1 MIIVVN
7 TQLQH
12 DVEVNPGPGQ
22 TTSQGIKPSEKNNVK
37 IAHLNVRSLKQRDH
51 FIQVKDTVQTNDF
64 DVFTISETWLN
75 CSVSDLEIEIPGY
88 DVFRVD
94 RQDKRGGGVCI
105 YARHGFKTEVLHDIS
120 GISETGLHQLW
131 IKIQVRNLKSFLVC
145 TTYRPPNV
153 PITCINTDLSI
164 SLVAAL
170 LYNKPVYILDDL
182 NCNLLELNIPE
193 SQVLIEFFQ
202 SFNLSQV
209 VTKPTRSTGK
219 SESLL
224 DVILVSNTNQ
234 VLESDVLISSISDHD
249 LVYIKLPLKREKSP
263 PIFII
268 TRSFKNYSS
277 SEFLKD
283 VATSPWS
290 VLEIFDDPDDK
301 LFAFNVLFNDVL
313 DKHAAVKTILIRG
326 RPNPY
331 VTEEIR
337 ALMRTRDEWKRAFKK
352 TKDPLAWSAYKN
364 FSREVKHEIGMA
376 GILLRVK

>member
-1 MIIVVN
+1 M
-7 TQLQH
+7 
-12 DVEVNPGPGQ
+12 
-22 TTSQGIKPSEKNNVK
+22 KPTRRN
-37 IAHLNVRSLKQRDH
+37 
-51 FIQVKDTVQTNDF
+51 
-64 DVFTISETWLN
+64 
-75 CSVSDLEIEIPGY
+75 
-88 DVFRVD
+88 
-94 RQDKRGGGVCI
+94 
-105 YARHGFKTEVLHDIS
+105 S

-131 IKIQVRNLKSFLVC
+131 IKIQVRNLKSFLIC
-145 TTYRPPNV
+145 ATYRPPNV

-170 LYNKPVYILDDL
+170 LYNKPVYILGDL

-193 SQVLIEFFQ
+193 SRVLIEFCQ

-209 VTKPTRSTGK
+209 VTKPTCSTGK

-249 LVYIKLPLKREKSP
+249 LVYIKLRLKREKSP
-263 PIFII
+263 PTFIT

-277 SEFLKD
+277 SKFLKD

-313 DKHAAVKTILIRG
+313 DKHAPVKTICI
-326 RPNPY
+326 
-331 VTEEIR
+331 
-337 ALMRTRDEWKRAFKK
+337 
-352 TKDPLAWSAYKN
+352 
-364 FSREVKHEIGMA
+364 
-376 GILLRVK
+376 

>member
-1 MIIVVN
+1 MEKLTLQKSNRLSSFPQHGREICITNTTTKVHAKVKRSSRPTALYSNSVVIFYSIIK
-7 TQLQH
+7 LQH
-12 DVEVNPGPGQ
+12 DVEVNPGPGS
-22 TTSQGIKPSEKNNVK
+22 TASQGTKPSEKNNVK
-37 IAHLNVRSLKQRDH
+37 ITHLNVRSLKQRDH
-51 FIQVKDTVQTNDF
+51 FIQVKDTAQTNDF

-145 TTYRPPNV
+145 TTYRPPNI
-153 PITCINTDLSI
+153 PITCINTDLST

-170 LYNKPVYILDDL
+170 LYNKPVYILSDL

-193 SQVLIEFFQ
+193 SQVLIEFCQ

-209 VTKPTRSTGK
+209 VTKPTHSTDK

-234 VLESDVLISSISDHD
+234 VTPFT
-249 LVYIKLPLKREKSP
+249 PL
-263 PIFII
+263 
-268 TRSFKNYSS
+268 
-277 SEFLKD
+277 
-283 VATSPWS
+283 
-290 VLEIFDDPDDK
+290 
-301 LFAFNVLFNDVL
+301 
-313 DKHAAVKTILIRG
+313 
-326 RPNPY
+326 
-331 VTEEIR
+331 
-337 ALMRTRDEWKRAFKK
+337 
-352 TKDPLAWSAYKN
+352 
-364 FSREVKHEIGMA
+364 
-376 GILLRVK
+376 